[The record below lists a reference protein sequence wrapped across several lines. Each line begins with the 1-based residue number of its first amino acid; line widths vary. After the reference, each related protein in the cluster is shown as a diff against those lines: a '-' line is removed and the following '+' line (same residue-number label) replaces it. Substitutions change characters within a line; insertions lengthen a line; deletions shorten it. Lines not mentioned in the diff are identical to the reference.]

1 MMIVVGLFP
10 MLCVLIVGVG
20 IGWFGRAASSPKRK
34 VTP

>member
-20 IGWFGRAASSPKRK
+20 IGWFGRGIIPKRK